1 MAKRSKAVTSETSSD
16 NGSAGKSTKADL
28 IRAAAKEIGKPVR
41 PRDIVAAL
49 KLQGVTV
56 GYTQIAKALQ
66 AGGFHRKRGRRKGAA
81 TAHTA
86 ASGAAA
92 HSGKV
97 NKAQRI
103 RDTAK
108 ALGKKVRPKDIITE
122 LAKEGI
128 HVTSAQVSTTLSAAG
143 YRPRGR
149 KSHTGTAAGKSS
161 ASRTSG
167 HGLDLEALVA
177 TKALIQKIGGIE
189 AAEEAIR
196 VLKRLA

>member
-1 MAKRSKAVTSETSSD
+1 MAKRSKAASTETTSE
-16 NGSAGKSTKADL
+16 NGKETKADL

-49 KLQGVTV
+49 KVKGVTV

-66 AGGFHRKRGRRKGAA
+66 AGGFHRKRGRRKGVA
-81 TAHTA
+81 A
-86 ASGAAA
+86 ASGAANGA
-92 HSGKV
+92 ADSVKV

-103 RDTAK
+103 RDAAK
-108 ALGKKVRPKDIITE
+108 SLGKKVRPKDIIAE

-143 YRPRGR
+143 YRRRRR
-149 KSHTGTAAGKSS
+149 KATAGTASGKTTGKS
-161 ASRTSG
+161 AG
-167 HGLDLEALVA
+167 HGLDLEALIA

-196 VLKRLA
+196 ALKRLA